1 MSLTSAEIRV
11 SFAAFS
17 DGPNTVSPQRFDPA
31 VADLLAF
38 TAGTTANKVDRL
50 YVAPIS
56 LAASASIEL
65 DLAGG
70 LTDAFGTSVTIAELV
85 AVGVFAD
92 DTNTN
97 SIEVGG
103 AASNAVPL
111 FKDVSDVALVR
122 PAGFLAMAAPGAAGQ
137 CSVTAGTGD
146 LLKLANS
153 GGSTAVTGKLY
164 LLGRSA

>member
-11 SFAAFS
+11 SFSAFS
-17 DGPNTVSPQRFDPA
+17 DGPNSVSPQRFDPT
-31 VADLLAF
+31 VASLLAF
-38 TAGTTANKVDRL
+38 TAGTTADKADRL

-56 LAASASIEL
+56 LSGGASVEL
-65 DLAGG
+65 DLRGV
-70 LTDAFGTSVTIAELV
+70 LTDAFGTTLNIAELV
-85 AVGVFAD
+85 AIGVFARA
-92 DTNTN
+92 TNTN

-122 PAGFLAMAAPGAAGQ
+122 PGGFLALAAPGAAGQ
-137 CSVTAGTGD
+137 CTVTAGTGD

-153 GGSTAVTGKLY
+153 GGSGTVNGTLFI
-164 LLGRSA
+164 LGRSA